1 MPEEL
6 QRAAVIAL
14 AASARVRDLLL
25 GVKHVFVAA
34 NCAAIP
40 GANVGDFPTCRL
52 GIFTAGSKILWGW
65 PTQQ

>member
-6 QRAAVIAL
+6 QRAAVIAFV
-14 AASARVRDLLL
+14 ATARVRDLLVYAKRL
-25 GVKHVFVAA
+25 FVVA

-40 GANVGDFPTCRL
+40 CAIVGDFPTCCL
-52 GIFTAGSKILWGW
+52 EVFPAGSKILWGW